1 MSARASDDGG
11 MIPGADWS
19 MSLSS
24 ATSLSQAKLLAHL
37 GGNLRA
43 IYADIIQ
50 AEVPEHLTQIVNRL
64 ESKPTATES

>member
-1 MSARASDDGG
+1 MSPQASNDGR

-24 ATSLSQAKLLAHL
+24 PTSLSQAKLLAHL

-64 ESKPTATES
+64 EARQIDRN